1 MNPVLSFLVFLY
13 LLSLSYICFAQ
24 EKIRMHSSKDLG
36 PVCILLAI
44 FSSFTIQISEKELLA
59 EEFYEWFQLK
69 HKKLSN

>member
-1 MNPVLSFLVFLY
+1 
-13 LLSLSYICFAQ
+13 
-24 EKIRMHSSKDLG
+24 MHNSKDLG